1 MLKKFL
7 ELYVDVVDLIIL
19 KSIPRL
25 GDVTLRKIVAEFQS
39 FGIASL
45 SANAAPQV
53 LLSKSYSRFHDAF
66 KDLLR
71 PSELR
76 RQQFLTNLSIKS
88 INEHHQ
94 TKVIGIS
101 DDCYPKSLARLSD
114 APCILYARGN
124 LKLLHQRAAIA
135 IVGTRNPTTLGKSI
149 AAKTTGYFSQNGI
162 VIVSGLALGIDT
174 EVHTACLEGNGH
186 TIAILASIDKISPN
200 SNSLLARN
208 IINNEGL
215 LLSENPPST
224 KIIPAH
230 FVRRDRLQSAL
241 CSALFII
248 ESTRDGGSMHAA
260 RVAKKLGIQTYVP
273 DPVYA
278 GYLKGVKQIEG
289 TLELLSSGG
298 AKSYSKESYPDI
310 LSRIEQRNFSA
321 VENIPSDVGTLF

>member
-1 MLKKFL
+1 ML

-45 SANAAPQV
+45 SSNTAPQI
-53 LLSKSYSRFHDAF
+53 LLSKPYSRFHDAF
-66 KDLLR
+66 KDLLK
-71 PSELR
+71 PNELH
-76 RQQFLTNLSIKS
+76 RQQFLTNLSIKT
-88 INEHHQ
+88 INEHNQ
-94 TKVIGIS
+94 TKVIGIA
-101 DDCYPKSLARLSD
+101 DDCYPKSLKRLSD

-124 LKLLHQRAAIA
+124 LELLNQRAAIA
-135 IVGTRNPTTLGKSI
+135 IVGTRNPTKLGKKI

-174 EVHTACLEGNGH
+174 EVHTACLEVNGH
-186 TIAILASIDKISPN
+186 TIAVLASIDTITPN
-200 SNSLLARN
+200 SNHLLAN
-208 IINNEGL
+208 DIINNGGL
-215 LLSENPPST
+215 LLSETPPRT

-230 FVRRDRLQSAL
+230 FVKRDRLQSAL

-248 ESTRDGGSMHAA
+248 ESTRGGGSMHAA

-273 DPVYA
+273 NPVHA

-289 TLELLSSGG
+289 CVELLTSGD
-298 AKSYSKESYPDI
+298 AKSYSKESYADM
-310 LSRIEQRNFSA
+310 LSRIEQLNFSA
-321 VENIPSDVGTLF
+321 KENVSCDAGTLF